1 MPGMMTMLL
10 AIHIAAGSVALLSM
24 FVPMVTRKG
33 GLIHRRAGWV
43 FVVAMATV
51 AATALVL
58 SGARLLFDPTLQG
71 RNAGLFL
78 LLLTVLTASG
88 VSAGVRVLRFKAR
101 AGAHRHWWDLGLP
114 ALLVV
119 IGTGVGLYGLM
130 RGSVLFAAFA
140 GLSVVNGVSDVRYW
154 LRRPSS
160 QAHWWFEHMG
170 SMLGSSIAATTAF
183 LVNTADNFGIW
194 ILAAW
199 LGPSII
205 GAPAIAIWTA
215 YYRRRFAAPPSPE
228 SVPVPR
234 PAFSPSSPA
243 IAPRG

>member
-1 MPGMMTMLL
+1 MNTLL

-33 GLIHRRAGWV
+33 GLMHRRAGWV

-58 SGARLLFDPTLQG
+58 SGARLLLDPTPRG
-71 RNAGLFL
+71 RTAGLFL

-101 AGAHRHWWDLGLP
+101 TAAHRHWWDLGLP

-119 IGTGVGLYGLM
+119 IGAGVGFDGFL
-130 RGSVLFAAFA
+130 RGSVLFAAFS
-140 GLSVVNGVSDVRYW
+140 GLAVVNGLSDIRYW
-154 LRRPSS
+154 LQRPSS
-160 QAHWWFEHMG
+160 KAHWWFEHMS
-170 SMLGSSIAATTAF
+170 SMLGASIAATTAF

-194 ILAAW
+194 LLAAW

-215 YYRRRFAAPPSPE
+215 YYRRRFAARTSRE

-234 PAFSPSSPA
+234 RAFSPSSPA
-243 IAPRG
+243 TSPQG